1 MIFGD
6 KKVEC
11 GFELGDLEPA
21 WVFGVEG
28 VAFSNDDFGDL
39 LVEALKVI
47 DFPFGVFGHEWW
59 RFDFA
64 VMIIPSRIPFMY
76 EFLP

>member
-1 MIFGD
+1 MIFCY
-6 KKVEC
+6 KKVKC
-11 GFELGDLEPA
+11 VFELGDLGSGR
-21 WVFGVEG
+21 VFGVKG
-28 VAFSNDDFGDL
+28 VAFSNDDFCDF

-47 DFPFGVFGHEWW
+47 DFPFGVFGHECW

-64 VMIIPSRIPFMY
+64 DMVIPSRIPLMY